1 MAEKTTLIELHLHH
15 TGDFEIGSGL
25 GFGAGGSNTS
35 EGSEDVEDLEGE
47 EADEESGNGMAILVG
62 LVFLVAVAAA
72 VKYMLGGEE
81 YEDVE
86 LEEFEG

>member
-1 MAEKTTLIELHLHH
+1 MADKKTFIELHLHH
-15 TGDFEIGSGL
+15 TGDFEIGSDL
-25 GFGAGGSNTS
+25 GFGGEGLTS
-35 EGSEDVEDLEGE
+35 SEESENSDDFEEE

-62 LVFLVAVAAA
+62 LVFVVAVAAA

-86 LEEFEG
+86 LDEFEA